1 MNRSS
6 SIYLKERIA
15 FRIPRHLFSG
25 SYSELSCEHD
35 LLSCTRIFLC
45 LFFRFYMC
53 KFKPSCIYY
62 YTLQSNITT
71 STIPIK
77 MFNYSKIVVVGDASG
92 IKGYNRWY
100 LFSIS
105 IDPLLHFIHFDYT
118 FSIGMFFHTPVYK
131 YTDSH
136 ERTRC
141 MDT

>member
-77 MFNYSKIVVVGDASG
+77 MFNHSKMAVVSNVSG
-92 IKGYNRWY
+92 IKNNCNRWY

-105 IDPLLHFIHFDYT
+105 IDPLLYHVYFDYT
-118 FSIGMFFHTPVYK
+118 FSNGIFFHALV
-131 YTDSH
+131 
-136 ERTRC
+136 
-141 MDT
+141 